1 MKISGTLRLDKRTKR
16 LAKRLKKNEIALIDH
31 TDLDSTAALMLVEAQ
46 AACIINVARSS
57 SGRYPNLGPLK
68 LLEHDIP
75 LIDNADPAAFDI
87 LHEGDK
93 VVVDNGSVYRDGE
106 LVVRGEL
113 LTKEAVD
120 KQLEDAAQN
129 LGAELEAFIN
139 NTLNYMSNETNLILY
154 PSKLPDLET
163 SFTNRHCLV
172 VIRGENYKED
182 LKTIRSYIHDMKPV
196 LIGVDGGADALI
208 ELGFKPDIIVGDMD
222 SVTDNAL
229 LTVKEIVVHAYTNG
243 KAPGLERT
251 DKLGLK
257 PFVCPITG
265 TSEDLALLIAYE
277 KGASLITAVGTHS
290 DMIDFLDKGRNG
302 MSSTFLTRLKVG
314 HRLVDAKGVSKLYVH
329 RPSTNYVGLIVL
341 AAIIALF
348 TVIAIAPNSID
359 YMQGLYHNLYSFF
372 LNITIRP

>member
-113 LTKEAVD
+113 LTKETVD

-139 NTLNYMSNETNLILY
+139 NTLNYMSNEINLIL
-154 PSKLPDLET
+154 STLTDREEK
-163 SFTNRHCLV
+163 
-172 VIRGENYKED
+172 VIR
-182 LKTIRSYIHDMKPV
+182 LR
-196 LIGVDGGADALI
+196 
-208 ELGFKPDIIVGDMD
+208 F
-222 SVTDNAL
+222 
-229 LTVKEIVVHAYTNG
+229 
-243 KAPGLERT
+243 GLEDGRT
-251 DKLGLK
+251 RTLEEVGKEFDVTRERIRQIEAKAIRKLKQPTKSKRLREFLEDKK
-257 PFVCPITG
+257 
-265 TSEDLALLIAYE
+265 
-277 KGASLITAVGTHS
+277 
-290 DMIDFLDKGRNG
+290 
-302 MSSTFLTRLKVG
+302 
-314 HRLVDAKGVSKLYVH
+314 
-329 RPSTNYVGLIVL
+329 
-341 AAIIALF
+341 
-348 TVIAIAPNSID
+348 
-359 YMQGLYHNLYSFF
+359 
-372 LNITIRP
+372 